1 MITRFS
7 VPPLSKSTQN
17 LARVASGKSIPDLI
31 ISNARVLSTYTDR
44 ILENKEIWI
53 SNGRIAC
60 VKNSEDSL
68 KIFNKKDLNIYDAE
82 NNILAPGLVDPHMH
96 IESSMMTGCAYA
108 EAALLN
114 GTTTIF
120 CDSHEIGNVSDVEGI
135 EWMLEDCRQA
145 PLSIF
150 LTLPSTIP
158 ATNNTLET
166 AGGSLDALKASNLYD
181 KWPEIIGLGEK
192 MDFVSVC
199 NADDLPHS
207 IIAET
212 LKRNLP
218 VSGHVFGRE
227 FVAAYA
233 ASGITDTH
241 EAEEKLFTN
250 DLLDAGLWIFLRGGN
265 PKTPW
270 NSIKEAIKVITE
282 FNASTKRICVCTDDR
297 DADDLFNFG
306 LDWVVRQANDL
317 GIDKTTAWS
326 MGYLHPATR
335 YNIDRDYGALGNSRR
350 ADIIMIDDN
359 LKVHNTWLGGELV
372 VENKKITSVLDD
384 QLTNKRYQY
393 PSKAY
398 NTVHLPPK
406 VKMIPDLPS
415 KKLFKINV
423 IRTQLPGILTFKE
436 QIPINEPVA
445 SWSELIQ
452 KHDLCHLCVI
462 ERHNK
467 VGDYAH
473 GFLKGFNLKLGAV
486 ASSVGHDAHNI
497 IVAGNNPEDMQFA
510 VNRIQETQG
519 GIVIINNKKL
529 VAEVKL
535 PIAGLLSDKKAS
547 EVAKENEIFKKSWI
561 EAGCI
566 LPYMGFN
573 LLPLSVIPNFRIT
586 NKGLVDVNS
595 MKIEPLF
602 EYYNALKI

>member
-1 MITRFS
+1 MINRFS
-7 VPPLSKSTQN
+7 VSPLFQSTKK
-17 LARVASGKSIPDLI
+17 LAKIASGSINPDLVLF
-31 ISNARVLSTYTDR
+31 NARVLSTYTDR

-53 SNGRIAC
+53 SSGRIVC
-60 VKNSEDSL
+60 VKENGNH
-68 KIFNKKDLNIYDAE
+68 KQIFNKSDLQTYDVQ
-82 NNILAPGLVDPHMH
+82 NNILAPGLIDPHMH

-108 EAALLN
+108 EPALLN

-158 ATNNTLET
+158 ATNDTLET
-166 AGGSLDALKASNLYD
+166 AGGSLDAVKASSLYD

-199 NADDLPHS
+199 NAEDLPHS

-282 FNASTKRICVCTDDR
+282 YKASTKRICVCTDDR

-306 LDWVVRQANDL
+306 LDWVVRQARDL
-317 GIDKTTAWS
+317 GINKETAWS
-326 MGYLHPATR
+326 MGSLHPATR
-335 YNIDRDYGALGNSRR
+335 YNIDRDYGAPGHSRR
-350 ADIIMIDDN
+350 ADIIMIDDELN
-359 LKVHNTWLGGELV
+359 VHNTWLGGQLV
-372 VENKKITSVLDD
+372 VEDKKITSILDN
-384 QLTNKRYQY
+384 QLTFNRYRY

-398 NTVHLPPK
+398 NTVYLPGNIEMTPK
-406 VKMIPDLPS
+406 VPEKN
-415 KKLFKINV
+415 KFKINV
-423 IRTQLPGILTFKE
+423 IRAQLPGIVTFKD
-436 QIPINEPVA
+436 QIQINE
-445 SWSELIQ
+445 
-452 KHDLCHLCVI
+452 KHNDWLQILKSNNLCHLCVI

-467 VGDYAH
+467 NGDFAH
-473 GFLKGFNLKLGAV
+473 GFLKDFNLSSGAV

-497 IVAGNNPEDMQFA
+497 IVAGLNAEDMQFA
-510 VNRIQETQG
+510 VNRINETQG
-519 GIVIINNKKL
+519 GIVIVDNQKL
-529 VAEVKL
+529 IAEVKL

-547 EVAKENEIFKKSWI
+547 EVASENEKFKKKWI
-561 EAGCI
+561 DAGCT

-602 EYYNALKI
+602 E

>member
-1 MITRFS
+1 MINRFS
-7 VPPLSKSTQN
+7 VSPLFQSTKK
-17 LARVASGKSIPDLI
+17 LAKIASGSMEPDLVLF
-31 ISNARVLSTYTDR
+31 NARVLSTYTDR
-44 ILENKEIWI
+44 ILDNKELWI
-53 SNGRIAC
+53 SSGRIVC
-60 VKNSEDSL
+60 VKENGDH
-68 KIFNKKDLNIYDAE
+68 KQIFNKSDLQTYDVQK
-82 NNILAPGLVDPHMH
+82 NILAPGLIDPHMH

-108 EAALLN
+108 EPALLN

-158 ATNNTLET
+158 ATNDTLET
-166 AGGSLDALKASNLYD
+166 AGGSLDAVKASSLYD

-199 NADDLPHS
+199 NAEDLPHS

-282 FNASTKRICVCTDDR
+282 YKASTKRICVCTDDR

-306 LDWVVRQANDL
+306 LDWVVRQARDL
-317 GIDKTTAWS
+317 GINKETAWS
-326 MGYLHPATR
+326 MGSLHPATR
-335 YNIDRDYGALGNSRR
+335 YNIDRDYGALGHSRR
-350 ADIIMIDDN
+350 ADIIMIDDGLN
-359 LKVHNTWLGGELV
+359 VHNTWLGGQLV
-372 VENKKITSVLDD
+372 VEDKKITSILDN
-384 QLTNKRYQY
+384 QLTFNRYRY

-398 NTVHLPPK
+398 NTVYLPGNIEMTPK
-406 VKMIPDLPS
+406 VPEKN
-415 KKLFKINV
+415 KFKINV
-423 IRTQLPGILTFKE
+423 IRAQLPGIVTFKD
-436 QIPINEPVA
+436 QIQINE
-445 SWSELIQ
+445 
-452 KHDLCHLCVI
+452 KHNDWLQILKSNNLCHLCVI

-467 VGDYAH
+467 NGDFAH
-473 GFLKGFNLKLGAV
+473 GFLKDFNLSSGAV

-497 IVAGNNPEDMQFA
+497 IVAGLNAEDMQFA
-510 VNRIQETQG
+510 VNRINETQG
-519 GIVIINNKKL
+519 GIVIVDNQKL
-529 VAEVKL
+529 IAEVKL

-547 EVAKENEIFKKSWI
+547 EVASENKIFKKNWI
-561 EAGCI
+561 DAGCT

-602 EYYNALKI
+602 E

>member
-1 MITRFS
+1 MINRFS
-7 VPPLSKSTQN
+7 VPPLFQSTKK
-17 LARVASGKSIPDLI
+17 LAKIASGIIEPDLVLF
-31 ISNARVLSTYTDR
+31 NARVLSTYTDR
-44 ILENKEIWI
+44 ILENKEIWV
-53 SNGRIAC
+53 SSGRIVC
-60 VKNSEDSL
+60 VKDNGDH
-68 KIFNKKDLNIYDAE
+68 KRIFNKSDLPTYDAQ
-82 NNILAPGLVDPHMH
+82 NNILAPGLIDPHMH

-108 EAALLN
+108 EPALLN

-145 PLSIF
+145 PLSVF

-158 ATNNTLET
+158 ATNDALET
-166 AGGSLDALKASNLYD
+166 AGGSLNADKASNLYD

-199 NADDLPHS
+199 NAEDLPHS

-282 FNASTKRICVCTDDR
+282 YKASTKRICVCTDDR

-306 LDWVVRQANDL
+306 LDWVVRQARDL
-317 GIDKTTAWS
+317 GIDRSSAWS
-326 MGYLHPATR
+326 MGSLHPATR
-335 YNIDRDYGALGNSRR
+335 FNIDRDYGALGHSRR
-350 ADIIMIDDN
+350 ADIIMIDDEFN
-359 LKVHNTWLGGELV
+359 VHNTWLGGQLV
-372 VENKKITSVLDD
+372 VEDKKITNVLDK
-384 QLTNKRYQY
+384 QLTNNRFKY

-398 NTVHLPPK
+398 NTVHLPNNIEMTPQ
-406 VKMIPDLPS
+406 IPE
-415 KKLFKINV
+415 KNEFKINV
-423 IRTQLPGILTFKE
+423 IRAQLPGIVTFKE
-436 QIPINEPVA
+436 QIQINNQH
-445 SWSELIQ
+445 SDWSQIL
-452 KHDLCHLCVI
+452 KTNNLCHLCVI

-467 VGDYAH
+467 KGDYAH
-473 GFLKGFNLKLGAV
+473 GFLKDFNLSSGAV

-497 IVAGNNPEDMQFA
+497 IVAGLNAQDMQFA
-510 VNRIQETQG
+510 VNRINETQG
-519 GIVIINNKKL
+519 GIVIVDNQKL
-529 VAEVKL
+529 IAEVKL

-547 EVAKENEIFKKSWI
+547 EVANENEIFKKNWI
-561 EAGCI
+561 DAGCT

-602 EYYNALKI
+602 E

>member
-1 MITRFS
+1 MINRFS
-7 VPPLSKSTQN
+7 VPPLFQSTQK
-17 LARVASGKSIPDLI
+17 LAKIASGKLEPDLVLF
-31 ISNARVLSTYTDR
+31 NARILSTYTDR

-53 SNGRIAC
+53 SSGRIVC
-60 VKNSEDSL
+60 VKENGNH
-68 KIFNKKDLNIYDAE
+68 KQIFNKSDLQTYDVQ
-82 NNILAPGLVDPHMH
+82 NNILAPGLIDPHMH

-108 EAALLN
+108 EPALLN

-120 CDSHEIGNVSDVEGI
+120 CDSHEIGNVSDVDGI

-158 ATNNTLET
+158 ATNDTLET
-166 AGGSLDALKASNLYD
+166 AGGSLDAVKASSLYD

-199 NADDLPHS
+199 NAEDLPHS

-282 FNASTKRICVCTDDR
+282 YKASTKRICVCTDDR

-306 LDWVVRQANDL
+306 LDWVVRQARDL
-317 GIDKTTAWS
+317 GIDKEIAWS
-326 MGYLHPATR
+326 MGSLHPATR
-335 YNIDRDYGALGNSRR
+335 YNIDRDYGALGHSRR
-350 ADIIMIDDN
+350 ADIIMIDDGLN
-359 LKVHNTWLGGELV
+359 VHNTWLGGQLV
-372 VENKKITSVLDD
+372 VEDKKITSILDN
-384 QLTNKRYQY
+384 QLTFNRYRY

-398 NTVHLPPK
+398 NTVYLPGNIEMTPK
-406 VKMIPDLPS
+406 VPEKN
-415 KKLFKINV
+415 KFKINV
-423 IRTQLPGILTFKE
+423 IRAQLPGIVTFKD
-436 QIPINEPVA
+436 QIQINE
-445 SWSELIQ
+445 
-452 KHDLCHLCVI
+452 KHNDWLQILKSNNLCHLCVI

-467 VGDYAH
+467 NGDFAH
-473 GFLKGFNLKLGAV
+473 GFLKDFNLSSGAV

-497 IVAGNNPEDMQFA
+497 IVAGLNAEDMQFA
-510 VNRIQETQG
+510 VNRINETQG
-519 GIVIINNKKL
+519 GIVIVDNQKL
-529 VAEVKL
+529 IAEVKL

-547 EVAKENEIFKKSWI
+547 EVASENKIFKKNWI
-561 EAGCI
+561 DAGCT

-602 EYYNALKI
+602 E

>member
-1 MITRFS
+1 MINRFS
-7 VPPLSKSTQN
+7 VSPLFQSTKK
-17 LARVASGKSIPDLI
+17 LAKIASGSINPDLVLF
-31 ISNARVLSTYTDR
+31 NARVLSTYTDR

-53 SNGRIAC
+53 SSGRIVC
-60 VKNSEDSL
+60 VKENGNH
-68 KIFNKKDLNIYDAE
+68 KQIFNKSDLQTYDVQ
-82 NNILAPGLVDPHMH
+82 NNILAPGLIDPHMH

-108 EAALLN
+108 EPALLN

-158 ATNNTLET
+158 ATNDTLET
-166 AGGSLDALKASNLYD
+166 AGGSLDAVKASSLYD

-199 NADDLPHS
+199 NAEDLPHS

-282 FNASTKRICVCTDDR
+282 YKASTKRICVCTDDR

-306 LDWVVRQANDL
+306 LDWVVRQARDL
-317 GIDKTTAWS
+317 GIDKETAWS
-326 MGYLHPATR
+326 MGSLHPATR
-335 YNIDRDYGALGNSRR
+335 YNIDRDYGALGHSRR
-350 ADIIMIDDN
+350 ADIIMIDDELN
-359 LKVHNTWLGGELV
+359 VHNTWLGGQLV
-372 VENKKITSVLDD
+372 VEDKKITSILDN
-384 QLTNKRYQY
+384 QLTFNRYRY

-398 NTVHLPPK
+398 NTVYLPGNIEMTPK
-406 VKMIPDLPS
+406 VPEKN
-415 KKLFKINV
+415 KFKINV
-423 IRTQLPGILTFKE
+423 IRAQLPGIVTFKD
-436 QIPINEPVA
+436 QIQINE
-445 SWSELIQ
+445 
-452 KHDLCHLCVI
+452 KHNDWLQILKSNNLCHLCVI

-467 VGDYAH
+467 NGDFAH
-473 GFLKGFNLKLGAV
+473 GFLKDFNLSSGAV

-497 IVAGNNPEDMQFA
+497 IVAGLNAEDMQFA
-510 VNRIQETQG
+510 VNRINETQG
-519 GIVIINNKKL
+519 GIVIVDNQKL
-529 VAEVKL
+529 IAEVKL

-547 EVAKENEIFKKSWI
+547 EVASENKIFKKNWI
-561 EAGCI
+561 DSGCT

-602 EYYNALKI
+602 E

>member
-1 MITRFS
+1 MINRFS
-7 VPPLSKSTQN
+7 VSPLFQSTKK
-17 LARVASGKSIPDLI
+17 LAKIASGSINPDLVLF
-31 ISNARVLSTYTDR
+31 NARVLSTYTDR

-53 SNGRIAC
+53 SSGRIVC
-60 VKNSEDSL
+60 VKENDNH
-68 KIFNKKDLNIYDAE
+68 KQIFNKSDLQTYDVQ
-82 NNILAPGLVDPHMH
+82 NNILAPGLIDPHMH

-108 EAALLN
+108 EPALLN

-120 CDSHEIGNVSDVEGI
+120 CDSHEIGNVSDVDGI

-158 ATNNTLET
+158 ATNDTLET
-166 AGGSLDALKASNLYD
+166 AGGSLDAVKASSLYD

-199 NADDLPHS
+199 NAEDLPHS

-282 FNASTKRICVCTDDR
+282 YKASTKRICVCTDDR

-306 LDWVVRQANDL
+306 LDWVVRQARDL
-317 GIDKTTAWS
+317 GINKETAWS
-326 MGYLHPATR
+326 MGSLHPATR
-335 YNIDRDYGALGNSRR
+335 YNIDRDYGALGHSRR
-350 ADIIMIDDN
+350 ADIIMIDDELN
-359 LKVHNTWLGGELV
+359 VHNTWLGGQLV
-372 VENKKITSVLDD
+372 VEDKKITSILDN
-384 QLTNKRYQY
+384 QLTFNRYRY

-398 NTVHLPPK
+398 NTVYLPGNIEMTPK
-406 VKMIPDLPS
+406 VPEKN
-415 KKLFKINV
+415 KFKINV
-423 IRTQLPGILTFKE
+423 IRAQLPGIVTFKD
-436 QIPINEPVA
+436 QIQINE
-445 SWSELIQ
+445 
-452 KHDLCHLCVI
+452 KHNDWLQILKSNNLCHLCVI

-467 VGDYAH
+467 NGDFAH
-473 GFLKGFNLKLGAV
+473 GFLKDFNLSSGAV

-497 IVAGNNPEDMQFA
+497 IVAGLNAEDMQFA
-510 VNRIQETQG
+510 VNRINETQG
-519 GIVIINNKKL
+519 GIVIVDNQKL
-529 VAEVKL
+529 IAEVKL

-547 EVAKENEIFKKSWI
+547 EVASENKIFKKNWI
-561 EAGCI
+561 DSGCT

-602 EYYNALKI
+602 E

>member
-1 MITRFS
+1 MINRFS
-7 VPPLSKSTQN
+7 VPPLFKSTKK
-17 LARVASGKSIPDLI
+17 LARIASGNSEPDLI
-31 ISNARVLSTYTDR
+31 LFNARVLSTYTDR
-44 ILENKEIWI
+44 ILEHKEIWI
-53 SNGRIAC
+53 SRGRIVC
-60 VKNSEDSL
+60 VKDSGVH
-68 KIFNKKDLNIYDAE
+68 KQIFNKSYLNTYDVQ
-82 NNILAPGLVDPHMH
+82 NNILAPGLIDPHMH

-108 EAALLN
+108 EPALLN

-158 ATNNTLET
+158 ATNDTLET
-166 AGGSLDALKASNLYD
+166 AGGSLDSIKASNLYD

-199 NADDLPHS
+199 NAEDLPHS

-270 NSIKEAIKVITE
+270 NSIKEAIKAVTE
-282 FNASTKRICVCTDDR
+282 FKASTKRICVCTDDR

-306 LDWVVRQANDL
+306 LDWVVRQAKDL
-317 GIDKTTAWS
+317 GINKETAWS
-326 MGYLHPATR
+326 MGSLHPATR
-335 YNIDRDYGALGNSRR
+335 YNIDRDYGALGHSRR
-350 ADIIMIDDN
+350 ADIIMIDDELN
-359 LKVHNTWLGGELV
+359 VHNTWLGGKLV
-372 VENKKITSVLDD
+372 VEDKKITADLDK
-384 QLTNKRYQY
+384 QLTSNRFRY

-398 NTVHLPPK
+398 NTVHLPSNIQ
-406 VKMIPDLPS
+406 MIPQVPD
-415 KKLFKINV
+415 KNDYTINV
-423 IRTQLPGILTFKE
+423 IRAQLPGIVTFKD
-436 QIPINEPVA
+436 QIQVKDTH
-445 SWSELIQ
+445 SDWSEILESNN
-452 KHDLCHLCVI
+452 LCHLCVI

-467 VGDYAH
+467 EGDYAH
-473 GFLKGFNLKLGAV
+473 GFLKNFNLASGAV

-497 IVAGNNPEDMQFA
+497 IVAGLNEEDMQFA
-510 VNRIQETQG
+510 VNRIKETQG
-519 GIVIINNKKL
+519 GIVIVNDQKL
-529 VAEVKL
+529 IAEVKL

-561 EAGCI
+561 DAGCS

-586 NKGLVDVNS
+586 NKGLIDVNS
-595 MKIEPLF
+595 MHIEPLF
-602 EYYNALKI
+602 E

>member
-1 MITRFS
+1 MINRFS
-7 VPPLSKSTQN
+7 VSPLFQSTKK
-17 LARVASGKSIPDLI
+17 LAKIASGSINPDLVLF
-31 ISNARVLSTYTDR
+31 NARVLSTYTDR

-53 SNGRIAC
+53 SSGRIVC
-60 VKNSEDSL
+60 VKENGNH
-68 KIFNKKDLNIYDAE
+68 KQIFNKSDLQTYDVQ
-82 NNILAPGLVDPHMH
+82 NNILAPGLIDPHMH

-108 EAALLN
+108 EPALLN

-158 ATNNTLET
+158 ATNDTLET
-166 AGGSLDALKASNLYD
+166 AGGSLDAVKASSLYD

-199 NADDLPHS
+199 NAEDLPHS

-282 FNASTKRICVCTDDR
+282 YKASTKRICVCTDDR

-306 LDWVVRQANDL
+306 LDWVVRQARDL
-317 GIDKTTAWS
+317 GIDKEIAWS
-326 MGYLHPATR
+326 MGSLHTATR
-335 YNIDRDYGALGNSRR
+335 YNIDRDYGALGHSRR
-350 ADIIMIDDN
+350 ADIIMIDDGLN
-359 LKVHNTWLGGELV
+359 VHNTWLGGQLV
-372 VENKKITSVLDD
+372 VEDKKITSILDN
-384 QLTNKRYQY
+384 QLTFNRYRY

-398 NTVHLPPK
+398 NTVYLPGNIEMTPK
-406 VKMIPDLPS
+406 VPEKN
-415 KKLFKINV
+415 KFKINV
-423 IRTQLPGILTFKE
+423 IRAQLPGIVTFKD
-436 QIPINEPVA
+436 QIQINE
-445 SWSELIQ
+445 
-452 KHDLCHLCVI
+452 KHNDWLQILKSNNLCHLCVI

-467 VGDYAH
+467 NGDFAH
-473 GFLKGFNLKLGAV
+473 GFLKDFNLSSGAV

-497 IVAGNNPEDMQFA
+497 IVAGLNAEDMQFA
-510 VNRIQETQG
+510 VNRINETQG
-519 GIVIINNKKL
+519 GIVIVDNQKL
-529 VAEVKL
+529 IAEVKL

-547 EVAKENEIFKKSWI
+547 EVASENKIFKKNWI
-561 EAGCI
+561 DSGCT

-602 EYYNALKI
+602 E

>member
-1 MITRFS
+1 MINRFS
-7 VPPLSKSTQN
+7 VPPLSDCTKELTK
-17 LARVASGKSIPDLI
+17 VASGKKTPDLI
-31 ISNARVLSTYTDR
+31 LFNARILSTYTDR

-60 VKNSEDSL
+60 VKDNGESL
-68 KIFNKKDLNIYDAE
+68 KLFNKSVLKTYDVQK
-82 NNILAPGLVDPHMH
+82 NILAPGLIDPHMH

-158 ATNNTLET
+158 ATNDTLET
-166 AGGSLDALKASNLYD
+166 AGGSLDAIKASKLYD

-233 ASGITDTH
+233 ASGVTDTH

-282 FNASTKRICVCTDDR
+282 FKASTKRICVCTDDR

-317 GIDKTTAWS
+317 GINKTMAWS
-326 MGYLHPATR
+326 MGSLHPATR
-335 YNIDRDYGALGNSRR
+335 YNIDRDYGALGHSRR
-350 ADIIMIDDN
+350 ADIVMVDDN
-359 LKVHNTWLGGELV
+359 LTVHNTWLGGQLV
-372 VENKKITSVLDD
+372 VENKKITSTLDE
-384 QLTNKRYQY
+384 QLTNNRYKY
-393 PSKAY
+393 PAKAY
-398 NTVHLPPK
+398 NTINLPK
-406 VKMIPDLPS
+406 NIQMIPDIPKEKDL
-415 KKLFKINV
+415 KINV
-423 IRTQLPGILTFKE
+423 IRTQLPGIVTFKE
-436 QIPINEPVA
+436 QVQIKELITD
-445 SWSELIQ
+445 WSEVM
-452 KHDLCHLCVI
+452 KNHNLCHLCVI
-462 ERHNK
+462 ERHNIS
-467 VGDYAH
+467 GDYAH
-473 GFLKGFNLKLGAV
+473 GFLKDFNLKNGAV

-497 IVAGNNPEDMQFA
+497 VVAGLNAEDMKFA
-510 VNRIQETQG
+510 VDRINETQG
-519 GIVIINNKKL
+519 GIVIVQNKKL
-529 VAEVKL
+529 ISEVKL

-547 EVAKENEIFKKSWI
+547 EVAIENIRFKKSW
-561 EAGCI
+561 EDAGCS

-595 MKIEPLF
+595 MQLEPLF
-602 EYYNALKI
+602 Q

>member
-1 MITRFS
+1 MINRFS
-7 VPPLSKSTQN
+7 VSPLFQSTKK
-17 LARVASGKSIPDLI
+17 LAKIASGSINPDLVLF
-31 ISNARVLSTYTDR
+31 NARVLSTYTDR

-53 SNGRIAC
+53 SSGRIVC
-60 VKNSEDSL
+60 VKENGNH
-68 KIFNKKDLNIYDAE
+68 KQIFNKSDLQTYDVQ
-82 NNILAPGLVDPHMH
+82 NNILAPGLIDPHMH

-108 EAALLN
+108 EPALLN

-158 ATNNTLET
+158 ATNDTLET
-166 AGGSLDALKASNLYD
+166 AGGSLDAVNASSLYD

-199 NADDLPHS
+199 NAEDLPHS

-282 FNASTKRICVCTDDR
+282 YKASTKRICVCTDDR

-306 LDWVVRQANDL
+306 LDWVVRQARDL
-317 GIDKTTAWS
+317 GINKETAWS
-326 MGYLHPATR
+326 MGSLHPATR
-335 YNIDRDYGALGNSRR
+335 YNIDRDYGALGHSRR
-350 ADIIMIDDN
+350 ADIIMIDDGLN
-359 LKVHNTWLGGELV
+359 VHNTWLGGQLV
-372 VENKKITSVLDD
+372 VEDKKITSILDN
-384 QLTNKRYQY
+384 QLTFNRYRY

-398 NTVHLPPK
+398 NTVYLPGNIEMIPK
-406 VKMIPDLPS
+406 VPEKN
-415 KKLFKINV
+415 KFKINV
-423 IRTQLPGILTFKE
+423 IRAQLPGIVTFKD
-436 QIPINEPVA
+436 QIQINE
-445 SWSELIQ
+445 
-452 KHDLCHLCVI
+452 KHNDWLQILKSNNLCHLCVI

-467 VGDYAH
+467 NGDFAH
-473 GFLKGFNLKLGAV
+473 GFLKDFNLSSGAV

-497 IVAGNNPEDMQFA
+497 IVAGLNAEDMQFA
-510 VNRIQETQG
+510 VNRINETQG
-519 GIVIINNKKL
+519 GIVIVDNQKL
-529 VAEVKL
+529 IAEVKL

-547 EVAKENEIFKKSWI
+547 EVASENKIFKKNWI
-561 EAGCI
+561 DVGCT

-602 EYYNALKI
+602 E